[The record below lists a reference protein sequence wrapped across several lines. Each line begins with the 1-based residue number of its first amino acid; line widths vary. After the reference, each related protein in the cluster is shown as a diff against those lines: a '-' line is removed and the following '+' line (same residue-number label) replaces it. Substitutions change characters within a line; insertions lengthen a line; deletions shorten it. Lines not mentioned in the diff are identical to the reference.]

1 MLSIKSIKNSYF
13 FSAFFWSTL
22 CKILNAVLG
31 FISVPLLLGYFGKAD
46 YGLLTIATVCNGYM
60 HLMDLGMNTGTIKFI
75 AQWEAEGQ
83 QELIHKVSR
92 TNITF
97 YLLISLVN
105 SLLLVFLAIWGESLF
120 SVTHEQ
126 FLKLRNCFYILA
138 IFSPI
143 SWISTVYTQLLT
155 AYKKISFTMQI
166 QCILSVLRALLIVAI
181 FIFSLTLIEYF
192 FYLTFFVS
200 LAIIPYMIRCKRA
213 IYIVT
218 FKPAVYW
225 SDFKSVLS
233 FSIALFALSLFQVT
247 ATQSRPII
255 FSIFSDV
262 GAEAVADFNI
272 VQVIPSFIITLCA
285 SLTGIFLPKTSEML
299 IKSNRNEIQSYV
311 NSWTLKTTILVCTLC
326 FPFIVGAKE
335 ILSAYVGLEYVYLAK
350 WLQIWCF
357 FLIIQMHSTPAYSF
371 VISNG
376 KTKILVY
383 ATSIACILSI
393 LLNALLCKVLPVGSA
408 IIGYVLYMI
417 LLIGVYY
424 LYLYKVYL
432 KLNRLSIFLSFIKPT
447 TIAILCVVFPYSIDV
462 NGIFNGFV
470 NNSRIV
476 YILEFASR
484 SLLWLV
490 PFFMLLF
497 TTKMLNVS
505 VLKKENYEFNQ

>member
-1 MLSIKSIKNSYF
+1 
-13 FSAFFWSTL
+13 
-22 CKILNAVLG
+22 
-31 FISVPLLLGYFGKAD
+31 
-46 YGLLTIATVCNGYM
+46 
-60 HLMDLGMNTGTIKFI
+60 
-75 AQWEAEGQ
+75 
-83 QELIHKVSR
+83 
-92 TNITF
+92 
-97 YLLISLVN
+97 
-105 SLLLVFLAIWGESLF
+105 
-120 SVTHEQ
+120 
-126 FLKLRNCFYILA
+126 
-138 IFSPI
+138 
-143 SWISTVYTQLLT
+143 
-155 AYKKISFTMQI
+155 
-166 QCILSVLRALLIVAI
+166 
-181 FIFSLTLIEYF
+181 
-192 FYLTFFVS
+192 
-200 LAIIPYMIRCKRA
+200 
-213 IYIVT
+213 
-218 FKPAVYW
+218 
-225 SDFKSVLS
+225 
-233 FSIALFALSLFQVT
+233 
-247 ATQSRPII
+247 
-255 FSIFSDV
+255 
-262 GAEAVADFNI
+262 
-272 VQVIPSFIITLCA
+272 
-285 SLTGIFLPKTSEML
+285 ML